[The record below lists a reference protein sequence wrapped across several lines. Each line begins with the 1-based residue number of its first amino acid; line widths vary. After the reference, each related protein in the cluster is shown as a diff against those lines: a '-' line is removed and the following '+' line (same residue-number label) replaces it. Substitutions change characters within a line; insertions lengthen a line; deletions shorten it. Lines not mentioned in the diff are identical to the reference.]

1 MESRC
6 QCIVVLEPHACKAF
20 GTLVAMNKQ
29 LLCALCKACITI
41 SYNLSMLRCCMILS
55 GVWLHHLKDLIV
67 CNCLCFF
74 FLNDALFYCFCLVI
88 KTLQEVVFA
97 ARSVQSCF
105 TPNNFQGS
113 RHVSPKVDLG
123 FVWTHVMQCKHRFT
137 PGVDGTSAT
146 FAAGPNLP
154 SHFPR
159 VRWVTFFLPE
169 CCI

>member
-1 MESRC
+1 MHCSLRAICLQSFWHARC
-6 QCIVVLEPHACKAF
+6 YEQTITVRTLQSLHHNLIQSIYAPLLHDLKWS
-20 GTLVAMNKQ
+20 LVAPLEGSHCLQ
-29 LLCALCKACITI
+29 LFF
-41 SYNLSMLRCCMILS
+41 
-55 GVWLHHLKDLIV
+55 
-67 CNCLCFF
+67 CFF
-74 FLNDALFYCFCLVI
+74 LDNALFYCFCLVI
-88 KTLQEVVFA
+88 KTSREVVFA

-105 TPNNFQGS
+105 MPNNFQGS
-113 RHVSPKVDLG
+113 HHVSPKVDLG